1 MSHAL
6 YRFGRFAARRPWVV
20 IGTWLLVSLLV
31 VTAAGSLGRELGDS
45 FEVPGL
51 DSQEAADL
59 LSRTESD
66 RAGLTAQ
73 VVATPVDDGVTFFD
87 SRGGAAR
94 TSPRSRPGSLPSTT
108 SSVSASRPRRSPPVP
123 GRRRPAVRCRRTV
136 ASR

>member
-6 YRFGRFAARRPWVV
+6 HRFGRFAARRPWAV

-31 VTAAGSLGRELGDS
+31 ITAAMSLGRELGDS

-51 DSQEAADL
+51 DSQEATDL

-87 SRGGAAR
+87 SKEAR
-94 TSPRSRPGSLPSTT
+94 EDLAEAQTQVASLDNVVGSQPG
-108 SSVSASRPRRSPPVP
+108 RSPPVP
-123 GRRRPAVRCRRTV
+123 RRRRAAARCHRTV